1 MNKKIF
7 LLLSVILMILFT
19 TAYAAKPITVQLN
32 GEYIDFTDENGNVV
46 NPEMINNRTMVPM
59 RKIFEVVGAEVE
71 WDGEERKITA
81 TTEEKI
87 INLQIN
93 NTTASVQDKTTEE
106 VTEITLDAAPVIL
119 NNRTMVPVR
128 FIAESLEKQVG
139 WDNENRCVIVIDY
152 SFIEENLNAYAPA
165 LVEFLEM
172 EKEEMK
178 SFHISTTVSGT
189 LNYRDEEKR
198 AYNEKVNFDGEI
210 DIKKNKDDI
219 LSVEIELET
228 SGNGEI
234 QKSLEKMGYDD
245 FKYEIISN
253 GEETYTKSSIYD
265 TKKWKESSIN
275 IELKIDENYNL
286 ESYVE
291 ALKIPESEVDINSYD
306 SIQKKLEEAF
316 DLFGEDKLTVTG
328 DSNKKFK
335 LSLDIAQELS
345 KLDESGMNQ
354 LLEFLSLGSVNLNT
368 TVSFKEDKL
377 KDIVATIDF
386 YIENADDEE
395 NTKVKVEIESNIK
408 STNGN
413 IKLSMPKSS
422 QIEKG
427 D

>member
-7 LLLSVILMILFT
+7 LLITILIMLFT
-19 TAYAAKPITVQLN
+19 VVYAANPITVQLN

-93 NTTASVQDKTTEE
+93 NTTASVQDKVTDE

-119 NNRTMVPVR
+119 NNRTLVPVR

-152 SFIEENLNAYAPA
+152 SFIQENLNMYAPA

-189 LNYRDEEKR
+189 LNYRDEEER
-198 AYNEKVNFDGEI
+198 DYNEKVNFDGEI
-210 DIKKNKDDI
+210 NIKKNKDAMI
-219 LSVEIELET
+219 SVEVELET
-228 SGNGEI
+228 TGNGEI

-253 GEETYTKSSIYD
+253 GEETYTKSSVYD
-265 TKKWKESSIN
+265 TKKWKESSMN
-275 IELKIDENYNL
+275 IKLNIDENYNL
-286 ESYVE
+286 KSYVE
-291 ALKIPESEVDINSYD
+291 ELKIPENELDINSYD
-306 SIQKKLEEAF
+306 SIHKKLEEVYA
-316 DLFGEDKLTVTG
+316 LYGEDKLTVTG
-328 DSNKKFK
+328 ESNKKFK

-345 KLDESGMNQ
+345 KLNESGMNQ
-354 LLEFLSLGSVNLNT
+354 LLEFLSLGSVNLNA

-377 KDIVATIDF
+377 KDIVATVDF
-386 YIENADDEE
+386 YIENAEDEE
-395 NTKVKVEIESNIK
+395 NTKVKIEIESNVK

>member
-7 LLLSVILMILFT
+7 LLITILIMLFT
-19 TAYAAKPITVQLN
+19 VVYAANPITVQLN

-93 NTTASVQDKTTEE
+93 NTTASVQDKVTDE

-119 NNRTMVPVR
+119 NNRTLVPVR

-152 SFIEENLNAYAPA
+152 SFIEENLNMYAPA

-189 LNYRDEEKR
+189 LNYRDEEER
-198 AYNEKVNFDGEI
+198 DYNEKVNFDGEI
-210 DIKKNKDDI
+210 NIKKNKDAMI
-219 LSVEIELET
+219 SVEVELET
-228 SGNGEI
+228 TGNGEI

-253 GEETYTKSSIYD
+253 GEETYTKSSVYD
-265 TKKWKESSIN
+265 TKKWKESSMN
-275 IELKIDENYNL
+275 IKLNIDENYNL
-286 ESYVE
+286 KSYVE
-291 ALKIPESEVDINSYD
+291 ELKIPENELDINSYD
-306 SIQKKLEEAF
+306 SIHKKLEEVYA
-316 DLFGEDKLTVTG
+316 LYGEDKLTVTG
-328 DSNKKFK
+328 ESNKKFK

-345 KLDESGMNQ
+345 KLNESGMNQ
-354 LLEFLSLGSVNLNT
+354 LLEFLSLGSVNLNA

-377 KDIVATIDF
+377 KDIVATVDF
-386 YIENADDEE
+386 YIENAEDEE
-395 NTKVKVEIESNIK
+395 NTKVKIEIESNVK